1 MISSKSTWR
10 GSIRVSAFLLE
21 HCRKR
26 ALEEG
31 GRLSE
36 LARMLICLGATAY
49 FLRLRNPEASEL
61 FKRLATMSDMSQRL
75 DMAVGRQRGRRN
87 EPKKIGETTLLPVH
101 LPRGFYDLI
110 STYSGT
116 TGRSR
121 NATLSRFLESGFL
134 IYLQG
139 QNTLL
144 KTIYSL
150 QTERAERR
158 NHKESPKISKQRHNV
173 T

>member
-1 MISSKSTWR
+1 
-10 GSIRVSAFLLE
+10 
-21 HCRKR
+21 
-26 ALEEG
+26 
-31 GRLSE
+31 
-36 LARMLICLGATAY
+36 MLICLGATAY
-49 FLRLRNPEASEL
+49 FLRLRNPEASEV
-61 FKRLATMSDMSQRL
+61 FKRLATMSDVSQRL
-75 DMAVGRQRGRRN
+75 DMAVGKRRGRRN
-87 EPKKIGETTLLPVH
+87 EPKQIGETTLLPVH

-121 NATLSRFLESGFL
+121 NAALSRFLESGFI

-144 KTIYSL
+144 ETIRSL
-150 QTERAERR
+150 YAEREKR
-158 NHKESPKISKQRHNV
+158 NV

>member
-1 MISSKSTWR
+1 
-10 GSIRVSAFLLE
+10 
-21 HCRKR
+21 
-26 ALEEG
+26 
-31 GRLSE
+31 
-36 LARMLICLGATAY
+36 MLICLGATAY

-61 FKRLATMSDMSQRL
+61 FKRITTMSDMSQRL
-75 DMAVGRQRGRRN
+75 DMAVGRRRGRRN
-87 EPKKIGETTLLPVH
+87 EPKQIGETTLLPMH

-121 NATLSRFLESGFL
+121 NATLNRFLESGFL
-134 IYLQG
+134 IYLRG

-144 KTIYSL
+144 ETIRSL
-150 QTERAERR
+150 HAERA
-158 NHKESPKISKQRHNV
+158 K